1 MNDTKAT
8 KGQLISEWICEFII
22 SSKIRTKNCQDFCPH
37 YTGHQSWQFFLGETI
52 FCPYFGRKDDFI
64 HSFWNCLIFNGIPT
78 TSCEIVIRYFLFH
91 HSGAVVVDGHYV
103 MKNVKM
109 VWHTRENA
117 RFWLLINQNKKIMK
131 KMVKSNVKH
140 IFQTTIFMPYL
151 RNRDTS
157 KSFQ

>member
-1 MNDTKAT
+1 MNLWSHHFFQNTNKKLSGFLLSLHRASILT
-8 KGQLISEWICEFII
+8 I
-22 SSKIRTKNCQDFCPH
+22 
-37 YTGHQSWQFFLGETI
+37 FLGETI

-109 VWHTRENA
+109 VWHIRENA
-117 RFWLLINQNKKIMK
+117 RFWPLINLNKKITK
-131 KMVKSNVKH
+131 KMVKSNIKH
-140 IFQTTIFMPYL
+140 IFQTTIVMPHL

-157 KSFQ
+157 KSFH